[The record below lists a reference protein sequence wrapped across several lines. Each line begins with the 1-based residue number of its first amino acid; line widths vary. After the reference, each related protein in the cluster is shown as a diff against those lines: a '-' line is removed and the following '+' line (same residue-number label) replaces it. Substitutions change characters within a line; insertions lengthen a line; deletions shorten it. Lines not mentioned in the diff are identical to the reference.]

1 MKKNIKL
8 NNLIKS
14 LIASFK
20 DYDHNLKNR
29 FKVDS
34 IILGLEENVDKNLNK
49 LIHLSDSRYKYV
61 KFGVKLQNILDR
73 QKIKYENLNRQ
84 IMNDNIY
91 SSNDLD
97 LEKSKLFKS
106 VVTIKNKEIT
116 DIREKLIS
124 MLRESRDKINKKKDI
139 KLNTNNKI
147 KSEAKNQK
155 LKIDVTENNNH
166 NISSSIRK
174 SIRNISNIT
183 NKSLFS
189 KRQSIIINNNKNEG
203 QNKYDNIM
211 KEDYDNF
218 FSTIDSYHTFLGQ
231 LKTISNYPHNHKG
244 IKISKD
250 NFEHI
255 QSNLNPNSLKFLT
268 YTENENLSKSK
279 KEIKKDIEF
288 DLQKIKK
295 IKINHDRNNKLK
307 NYISKSLSKTQFNPS
322 ISGFNTDRI
331 TNIKKLDTI
340 TDSNTNS
347 FDKSNFPKISN
358 VSNYDNKTSRNFVD
372 KNLYNYK
379 NTANIVLN
387 ETENGLYNNLNF
399 INKRKI
405 FNNYFD
411 KCFFNDNLNTNIVNN
426 SNSNLIDC
434 KKEYVKRKSNIYN
447 HEIYEYG
454 QKRKERIK
462 KEFQN
467 IYEQKKIQWKKE
479 EKMKKLQNSK
489 ENQKRNEIEYFLL
502 NSQNKN
508 KFFKNK

>member
-1 MKKNIKL
+1 MKKNIRL
-8 NNLIKS
+8 NNIIKS

-20 DYDHNLKNR
+20 DYDNNLKNR

-34 IILGLEENVDKNLNK
+34 IILGLEENIDKNLNK

-61 KFGVKLQNILDR
+61 KFGVKLDNILDR
-73 QKIKYENLNRQ
+73 QKIKYENLNKQ
-84 IMNDNIY
+84 IINDKIY
-91 SSNDLD
+91 SSNVLD

-106 VVTIKNKEIT
+106 AVTIKNKEIT

-124 MLRESRDKINKKKDI
+124 ILRESRDKINKKIENKVSRN
-139 KLNTNNKI
+139 KKI
-147 KSEAKNQK
+147 KSEAKIPK
-155 LKIDVTENNNH
+155 LTIDISENNNH
-166 NISSSIRK
+166 KISPIRK
-174 SIRNISNIT
+174 SNRNISNLA

-189 KRQSIIINNNKNEG
+189 KKQSISINNNKIEG

-218 FSTIDSYHTFLGQ
+218 FSTIDSYHTFLGE
-231 LKTISNYPHNHKG
+231 LKTITNYPHNHKG

-268 YTENENLSKSK
+268 YSENESLSQSK

-295 IKINHDRNNKLK
+295 IKFNHDKNNKLK
-307 NYISKSLSKTQFNPS
+307 NYISKSMSKTSFNPS

-331 TNIKKLDTI
+331 TNIKKLDTL

-347 FDKSNFPKISN
+347 FDKFNFPKIN
-358 VSNYDNKTSRNFVD
+358 NASNYDNKTSRDFVD

-387 ETENGLYNNLNF
+387 ETENGLYYSENF

-405 FNNYFD
+405 FNNYFI
-411 KCFFNDNLNTNIVNN
+411 KCFYNDKQNANIVNN
-426 SNSNLIDC
+426 SNKNLIDC
-434 KKEYVKRKSNIYN
+434 KKENMRRKSNIYD

-454 QKRKERIK
+454 QKRRDKIK
-462 KEFQN
+462 KEFQD
-467 IYEQKKIQWKKE
+467 IYEQKKMQWKKE
-479 EKMKKLQNSK
+479 EKLKKLLNSK

-502 NSQNKN
+502 NSQNKK